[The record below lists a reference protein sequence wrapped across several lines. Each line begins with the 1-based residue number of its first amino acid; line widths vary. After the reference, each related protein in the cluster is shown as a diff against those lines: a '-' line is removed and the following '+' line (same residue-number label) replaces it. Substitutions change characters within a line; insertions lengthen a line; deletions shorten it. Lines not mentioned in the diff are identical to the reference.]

1 MEEKEKK
8 DYPDERYPVWGPAEP
23 APAEPLT
30 WAISYDGKTPYA
42 LWDDGDGALL
52 DLEIKRLGG
61 TWSKMALYAAP
72 EARKPYPS
80 YAAEEATRSKQ
91 VAHAAPAEL
100 ACDIQPRPLA
110 YSLADYA
117 LAMIKGPLHYTW
129 QDKPH
134 RLVYDLIAAV
144 RYYAAPVAPAPQLP
158 PMPEPHWPRYY
169 QGSVPPGAYTAD
181 QMKAYARAAIE
192 AASKGEQ
199 G

>member
-1 MEEKEKK
+1 
-8 DYPDERYPVWGPAEP
+8 
-23 APAEPLT
+23 
-30 WAISYDGKTPYA
+30 
-42 LWDDGDGALL
+42 
-52 DLEIKRLGG
+52 
-61 TWSKMALYAAP
+61 MALYAAP